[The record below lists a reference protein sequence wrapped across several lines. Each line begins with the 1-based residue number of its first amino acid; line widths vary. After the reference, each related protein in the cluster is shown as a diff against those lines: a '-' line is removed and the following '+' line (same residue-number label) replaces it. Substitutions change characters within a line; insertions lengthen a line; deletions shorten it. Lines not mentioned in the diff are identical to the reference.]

1 MAELTELQKQLF
13 ELQDIKYR
21 DFHSKLMP
29 ETAKEKII
37 GIRTPVLRKFA
48 KVFADTP
55 ESEPFLQQ
63 LPHQFY
69 EENNLHMMLITGIKD
84 YPKCME
90 EVQRFLP
97 YIDNWATC
105 DFPEPKCFRKN
116 KKAVLEEVRKWIA
129 STEIY
134 TIRYGIGMLMRL
146 FLDEDFSPE
155 YLEMAAGVQSQEYYV
170 NMMIAWYFA
179 TALAK
184 QWDAAVP
191 YIEQHRLSDWV
202 HKKTIQKAVES
213 YRITSEQKEYLKGYR

>member
-37 GIRTPVLRKFA
+37 GIRTPVLRNFA
-48 KVFADTP
+48 KVFAGTP
-55 ESEPFLQQ
+55 ESEDFLQQ

-97 YIDNWATC
+97 YIDN
-105 DFPEPKCFRKN
+105 
-116 KKAVLEEVRKWIA
+116 
-129 STEIY
+129 
-134 TIRYGIGMLMRL
+134 
-146 FLDEDFSPE
+146 
-155 YLEMAAGVQSQEYYV
+155 
-170 NMMIAWYFA
+170 
-179 TALAK
+179 
-184 QWDAAVP
+184 
-191 YIEQHRLSDWV
+191 
-202 HKKTIQKAVES
+202 
-213 YRITSEQKEYLKGYR
+213 

>member
-48 KVFADTP
+48 KVFAGTLELED
-55 ESEPFLQQ
+55 FLQQ

-116 KKAVLEEVRKWIA
+116 KKQYWKR
-129 STEIY
+129 S
-134 TIRYGIGMLMRL
+134 GSG
-146 FLDEDFSPE
+146 SPP
-155 YLEMAAGVQSQEYYV
+155 LKPTL
-170 NMMIAWYFA
+170 FA
-179 TALAK
+179 TGSECLCAFFWTRIFPRSILKWQLA
-184 QWDAAVP
+184 
-191 YIEQHRLSDWV
+191 YNHRN
-202 HKKTIQKAVES
+202 IM
-213 YRITSEQKEYLKGYR
+213 

>member
-1 MAELTELQKQLF
+1 MQKQLF

-29 ETAKEKII
+29 ETAKEKDYWNPYSGASEVCKSIRRYS
-37 GIRTPVLRKFA
+37 GIRALFA
-48 KVFADTP
+48 AA
-55 ESEPFLQQ
+55 S
-63 LPHQFY
+63 HQFY

-129 STEIY
+129 STETY
-134 TIRYGIGMLMRL
+134 TIRYGIGMLMRH
-146 FLDEDFSPE
+146 FSGRGFFP
-155 YLEMAAGVQSQEYYV
+155 GVS
-170 NMMIAWYFA
+170 
-179 TALAK
+179 
-184 QWDAAVP
+184 
-191 YIEQHRLSDWV
+191 
-202 HKKTIQKAVES
+202 
-213 YRITSEQKEYLKGYR
+213 

>member
-21 DFHSKLMP
+21 DFHSKLMT

-37 GIRTPVLRKFA
+37 GIRIPVLRKFA

-116 KKAVLEEVRKWIA
+116 KKAV
-129 STEIY
+129 
-134 TIRYGIGMLMRL
+134 
-146 FLDEDFSPE
+146 
-155 YLEMAAGVQSQEYYV
+155 
-170 NMMIAWYFA
+170 
-179 TALAK
+179 
-184 QWDAAVP
+184 
-191 YIEQHRLSDWV
+191 
-202 HKKTIQKAVES
+202 
-213 YRITSEQKEYLKGYR
+213 